1 MFFTQNSYNIERFK
15 TELNS
20 EEYLSSKKKII
31 KKINSRDFGF
41 LQDIFDDNLDEI
53 IFISKKLKNFKT
65 VLFLGTGGSSLGGKT
80 LVSFNNYLF
89 EKSFPNIF
97 FLENIDEHSINC
109 LVNRIDL
116 NNTAVV
122 VISKSGETIETISQF
137 FFIKNKMKSV
147 KDKHNRF
154 FVITENKKSTLKDIQ
169 ESEGYYF
176 IEHKK
181 NIGGRFS
188 IFSVVGL
195 LPAAISGFK
204 INEFREGGL
213 LFLEHITN
221 HNGKLFDDL
230 FLISTSLI
238 KMSKEN
244 YNISVFMP
252 YVDRLYNLSY
262 WYRQLW
268 AESVGKNNMG
278 ITPVNAL
285 GTVDQHSQLQLYLD
299 GPKDKFFT
307 FISTKF
313 NHSKHTLDCSFGK
326 NKKYKLL
333 HNKSLEKLLF
343 FEMKATIE
351 ILKKKKMPIRV
362 IEINEIN
369 EGSLGSIVMYFFI
382 ETIFSCYLM
391 NVNPFDQPAVEEG
404 KTLTKKFLEND

>member
-1 MFFTQNSYNIERFK
+1 MG
-15 TELNS
+15 L
-20 EEYLSSKKKII
+20 
-31 KKINSRDFGF
+31 
-41 LQDIFDDNLDEI
+41 
-53 IFISKKLKNFKT
+53 
-65 VLFLGTGGSSLGGKT
+65 KT

-195 LPAAISGFK
+195 LPAAIIRFK

-213 LFLEHITN
+213 
-221 HNGKLFDDL
+221 
-230 FLISTSLI
+230 
-238 KMSKEN
+238 
-244 YNISVFMP
+244 
-252 YVDRLYNLSY
+252 
-262 WYRQLW
+262 
-268 AESVGKNNMG
+268 
-278 ITPVNAL
+278 
-285 GTVDQHSQLQLYLD
+285 
-299 GPKDKFFT
+299 FFRT
-307 FISTKF
+307 Y
-313 NHSKHTLDCSFGK
+313 
-326 NKKYKLL
+326 YK
-333 HNKSLEKLLF
+333 S
-343 FEMKATIE
+343 
-351 ILKKKKMPIRV
+351 
-362 IEINEIN
+362 
-369 EGSLGSIVMYFFI
+369 
-382 ETIFSCYLM
+382 
-391 NVNPFDQPAVEEG
+391 
-404 KTLTKKFLEND
+404 